1 MAEEL
6 GHGHCEDVPDGDLR
20 VLHVAV
26 RNPGVS
32 GDDSPRIVE
41 MSDVVRT
48 EPAEGEGVAWH
59 SRATSHST
67 GPLSVV
73 RGRRRNVPH
82 EDGLGESHP
91 LQAPFA
97 LVRHAHA
104 VRVEMR
110 LAAAGVASEN
120 HVAVLVRIHLPDV
133 LVQLESIFVSDHVS
147 LCFEV

>member
-82 EDGLGESHP
+82 EDGPQVTDVDAEFESGSAGEN
-91 LQAPFA
+91 
-97 LVRHAHA
+97 V
-104 VRVEMR
+104 
-110 LAAAGVASEN
+110 
-120 HVAVLVRIHLPDV
+120 HVALDEPALDKPRPLG
-133 LVQLESIFVSDHVS
+133 
-147 LCFEV
+147 